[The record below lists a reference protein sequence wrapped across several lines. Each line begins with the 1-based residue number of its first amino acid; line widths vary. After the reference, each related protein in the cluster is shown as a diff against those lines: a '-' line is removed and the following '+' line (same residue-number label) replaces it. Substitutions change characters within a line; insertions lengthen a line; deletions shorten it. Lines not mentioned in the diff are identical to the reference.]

1 MAKRE
6 LPPRIYVKSARY
18 WHVRADGS
26 KRIWTKLTPVKEGL
40 PALYRILADME
51 ARDLVEDLMPAVIAD
66 WLRDVSANRSAKTQ
80 ADDKYRTK
88 VIGESLKGFR
98 ASQIRPPDITA
109 FLKPLRERP
118 RTHNAYRAD
127 LRELMRYAEERGF
140 REPGT
145 NPVDSIRT
153 MTVRARSR
161 YITDSELR
169 RIKVAAMT
177 GLDGKRTRSGATIC
191 ALIDMAYL
199 TGQRIGDLLTLQWS
213 QVSDAGILFEPSKL
227 EKSTGARVFIESTSK
242 LKDVVKRLKAFKRK
256 NIRYVF
262 TTQDGQPYTYWGAGT
277 AWRRAVRRAGVLDCH
292 FHDLRA
298 KALTDKHGAEGMRAA
313 NTMGAHSTEA
323 QTAEYVR
330 HKVARKTTATR

>member
-1 MAKRE
+1 MANRE
-6 LPPRIYVKSARY
+6 LPPRIYVKSDRY
-18 WHVRADGS
+18 WHVRAEGK
-26 KRIWTKLTPVKEGL
+26 KRIWTKLTRVREGL
-40 PALYRILADME
+40 PALYRVLADMQ
-51 ARDLVEDLMPAVIAD
+51 ARDVVEDLMPAVIAD
-66 WLRDVSANRSAKTQ
+66 WLRDVSANRSKKTQ
-80 ADDKYRTK
+80 ADDKYRTR
-88 VIGESLKGFR
+88 VIGESLKAFR
-98 ASQIRPPDITA
+98 ASQIRPPDIIA

-145 NPVDSIRT
+145 NPVESVRT
-153 MTVRARSR
+153 MTVRARAR

-169 RIKVAAMT
+169 RIKAAAMT
-177 GLDGKRTRSGATIC
+177 GKDGKRTRSGETIC

-199 TGQRIGDLLTLQWS
+199 TGQRIGDLLTLEWS
-213 QVSDAGILFEPSKL
+213 QVGKDGILFEPAKL
-227 EKSTGARVFIESTSK
+227 EKSTGARILIQWTPK
-242 LKDVVKRLKAFKRK
+242 LKDVERRLKALKRQ
-256 NIRYVF
+256 NIRFVF

-323 QTAEYVR
+323 QTADYVR
-330 HKVARKTTATR
+330 HKVARKTGATR